1 MPQRSK
7 PARLWRKPSTGIWYI
22 RYEGKRQLST
32 RTRQRHEA
40 EAVLA
45 RFIAERHLPAGP
57 STPDQ
62 MTVAR
67 ALELY
72 CEYHAPTVK
81 HPAAIASIVSV
92 LVPLLGPLPLSSVNG
107 ATCRL
112 YAKRRKRAPGTVRK
126 ELGILAAAIN
136 YCHTEGYLTAPVKV
150 KLPPKTPPRDRWLT
164 RREAARLLRAAYRNP
179 RGRHVARFIL
189 IALYTGTRTNAIL
202 GLQFMPNTRGG
213 HVDTE
218 RGIMHRRGVGVA
230 ETKKRT
236 PPIPVPRALLAH
248 LRRWERDG
256 SRFVVHVRGN
266 RCGHVNNAWTAALKA
281 SGIEHCT
288 KHDLRHTAIT
298 WALQAGMDR
307 WAASG
312 FFGVSLDILE
322 NVYGHHD
329 PQHMRRA
336 LAALDLRKSA
346 RSPTRG
352 VSSNR

>member
-1 MPQRSK
+1 MPQRAK

-32 RTRQRHEA
+32 RTRERHEA

-45 RFIAERHLPAGP
+45 RFIAERHRPTGP
-57 STPDQ
+57 STPDK
-62 MTVAR
+62 MTVAE

-72 CEYHAPTVK
+72 CEHHAPTVK
-81 HPAAIASIVSV
+81 DPVRIANAVHA
-92 LVPLLGPLPLSSVNG
+92 LVPLLGLLPLSSVNG

-112 YAKRRKRAPGTVRK
+112 YAKRRDRAPGTIRK
-126 ELGILAAAIN
+126 ELGTLAAAIN
-136 YCHTEGYLTAPVKV
+136 YCHTEGYLTASVKV
-150 KLPPKTPPRDRWLT
+150 KLPPRTPPRDRWLT

-179 RGRHVARFIL
+179 RARHVARFIL

-202 GLQFMPNTRGG
+202 GLQFMPNARGG
-213 HVDTE
+213 HIDTE

-236 PPIPVPRALLAH
+236 PPVPVPRALLAH
-248 LRRWERDG
+248 LRRWKRDG
-256 SRFVVHVRGN
+256 SRFVIHIGGN
-266 RCGHVNNAWTAALKA
+266 HCRQVNSAWTTALKA

-312 FFGVSLDILE
+312 FFGVSLDVLE
-322 NVYGHHD
+322 RVYGHHD

-346 RSPTRG
+346 RPRTRG
-352 VSSNR
+352 GSSNR

>member
-22 RYEGKRQLST
+22 RYEGKKQLST
-32 RTRQRHEA
+32 RTRERHEA

-45 RFIAERHLPAGP
+45 RFIAERHRPTGP
-57 STPDQ
+57 STPDK
-62 MTVAR
+62 MTVAE

-72 CEYHAPTVK
+72 CEHHAPTVK
-81 HPAAIASIVSV
+81 DPVRIANAVHA
-92 LVPLLGPLPLSSVNG
+92 LVPLLGLLPLSSVNG

-112 YAKRRKRAPGTVRK
+112 YAKRRNRAPGTIRK
-126 ELGILAAAIN
+126 ELGTLAAAIN
-136 YCHTEGYLTAPVKV
+136 YCHTEGYLTASVKV
-150 KLPPKTPPRDRWLT
+150 KLPPRTPPRDRWLT

-179 RGRHVARFIL
+179 RARHVARFIL

-236 PPIPVPRALLAH
+236 PPVPVPRALLAH
-248 LRRWERDG
+248 LRRWKRDG
-256 SRFVVHVRGN
+256 SRFVIHIGGN
-266 RCGHVNNAWTAALKA
+266 HCRQVNSAWTTALKA

-312 FFGVSLDILE
+312 FFGVSLDVLE
-322 NVYGHHD
+322 RVYGHHD

-346 RSPTRG
+346 RSRTRG
-352 VSSNR
+352 GSSNR